1 MATPGLERLPP
12 LIGGGAPPPGPIQLR
27 IMAVAAAL
35 LFGAGATFVG
45 ITLLL
50 PRASGSKPVPI
61 LIAVACAYAV
71 AAVVYR
77 LRGRLGLPAFQV
89 LVAAGTVLVTVCV
102 AFQGKDA
109 SLYGL
114 LYFWVALFGFYFF
127 SVRWAVAQIAL
138 AMGAYGV
145 ILATRD
151 ISVVPAANLLVT
163 AGTLVGGG
171 ALVGVLSRVLRHQA
185 AQLTAR
191 QLSEE
196 RERRALQI
204 NDSIVQGLAVAKYAL
219 ESGDTGWGAR
229 AVDDALERAQQII
242 NEQLTEAGIDGLRT
256 GYLVRDHP
264 PV

>member
-1 MATPGLERLPP
+1 MSTPAFERFSP
-12 LIGGGAPPPGPIQLR
+12 LIGGEAPPPGPIQLR
-27 IMAVAAAL
+27 LMAIAAAL

-50 PRASGSKPVPI
+50 PRAGGSKPVPI
-61 LIAVACAYAV
+61 LIAVVCAYAV
-71 AAVVYR
+71 SAVVYR

-89 LVAAGTVLVTVCV
+89 LVAAGTVLVSVCV
-102 AFQGKDA
+102 AFQGRHA

-127 SVRWAVAQIAL
+127 SVRAAVAQTAF
-138 AMGAYGV
+138 AMGAYA
-145 ILATRD
+145 ILLATRD
-151 ISVVPAANLLVT
+151 VSVVPAANVLVT

-185 AQLTAR
+185 AALTAR
-191 QLSEE
+191 QLSED

-204 NDSIVQGLAVAKYAL
+204 NDSIVQRLAVAKYAL
-219 ESGDTGWGAR
+219 ESGNTGAGAQ
-229 AVDDALERAQQII
+229 AVDDALGRAQQII
-242 NEQLTEAGIDGLRT
+242 NEQLIEAGADGLPT
-256 GYLVRDHP
+256 GYLVRDRP